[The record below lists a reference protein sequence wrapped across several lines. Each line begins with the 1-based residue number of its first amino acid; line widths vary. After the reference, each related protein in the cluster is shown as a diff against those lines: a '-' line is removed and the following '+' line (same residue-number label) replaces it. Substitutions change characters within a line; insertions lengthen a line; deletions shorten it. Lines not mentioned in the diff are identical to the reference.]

1 MYLNNQHMV
10 RKVLDNHGS
19 ITKLEA
25 MHLNVGNIYDV
36 IMRLRNKGM
45 LIETVSKVDER
56 GRKYTKWVKRV
67 A

>member
-1 MYLNNQHMV
+1 MV
-10 RKVLDNHGS
+10 RKILDTHGS

-36 IMRLRNKGM
+36 IMRLRRKGM
-45 LIETVSKVDER
+45 FIETVSCKDER